1 MRLPLRASSVKV
13 PTVSP
18 IEDHAMSASK
28 SVLSEL
34 SSKKLMS
41 VMAAAGAATSV
52 AQNAEAID
60 FYNSGPITTNN
71 VVGLDGTSNY
81 STPFKLNLDGLG
93 GGASFNRNG
102 LYSVRFKK
110 SAANANVPYFRV
122 GTYTRP
128 ANGGA
133 GPLVNAAKT
142 FAAND
147 NWLNAGANIQSSAKI
162 AKMAGANDVYG
173 KVNPA
178 STNRYLLFQFKDAGN
193 ANTYNGWVN
202 IDFQNYVRDLNGG
215 GLFTWAKVNS
225 YAWQAQTT
233 GLLGAGQTA
242 AAAVPEPSTI
252 VTTGIAALTG
262 GAMALRRW
270 RKERKTAVVA

>member
-1 MRLPLRASSVKV
+1 MRLQLPASNVKV
-13 PTVSP
+13 PTVSLFK
-18 IEDHAMSASK
+18 DNAMNASK

-60 FYNSGPITTNN
+60 FYNSGPITTSN
-71 VVGLDGTSNY
+71 VVGLDGPTFFT
-81 STPFKLNLDGLG
+81 TPFKLNLDGLG
-93 GGASFNRNG
+93 GGASFNG
-102 LYSVRFKK
+102 AYGVVFKK
-110 SAANANVPYFRV
+110 SAVNANVPYFRV

-147 NWLNAGANIQSSAKI
+147 NWLNAGANIRASAKI
-162 AKMAGANDVYG
+162 AATSNGQVVLG
-173 KVNPA
+173 QVNPV
-178 STNRYLLFQFKDAGN
+178 STNRYLLFQFKDTGN

-202 IDFQNYVRDLNGG
+202 IDFQNYIRDLNGLG
-215 GLFTWAKVNS
+215 FFTWAKINS

-242 AAAVPEPSTI
+242 VAAVPEPSTI
-252 VTTGIAALTG
+252 VTSGIAALAG

-270 RKERKTAVVA
+270 RKERKTALVA

>member
-1 MRLPLRASSVKV
+1 MN
-13 PTVSP
+13 
-18 IEDHAMSASK
+18 ASK

-60 FYNSGPITTNN
+60 FYNSGPITTSN
-71 VVGLDGTSNY
+71 VVGLDGATNF
-81 STPFKLNLDGLG
+81 STPFKLNLDGVG
-93 GGASFNRNG
+93 GGASFNANG

-110 SAANANVPYFRV
+110 SAVNANVPYFRV

-128 ANGGA
+128 ANGG
-133 GPLVNAAKT
+133 GGQLVNAAKT
-142 FAAND
+142 FVAND
-147 NWLNAGANIQSSAKI
+147 NWLNAGANIRSSAKI
-162 AKMAGANDVYG
+162 G
-173 KVNPA
+173 KTIGGNNVLGQVNPVR
-178 STNRYLLFQFKDAGN
+178 TNRYLLFQFKDTGN

-202 IDFQNYVRDLNGG
+202 IDFQNYIRDLNGNG
-215 GLFTWAKVNS
+215 FFLWAKVNS

-242 AAAVPEPSTI
+242 VAAVPEPSTI
-252 VTTGIAALTG
+252 VTSGIAALAG